1 MSALSFLL
9 LFTSFYLFS
18 YNFCKI
24 LFCVLI
30 YSYTFLESFSSLQWP
45 QSFWGLSFVLFFEI
59 CNLEDQV
66 FPIRYFSV
74 IAPPY
79 SFFIRF
85 SYEGKYSE
93 QPYSASA
100 TGAAGDWQGSGVSGS
115 GGRPRT
121 RVRTQGKHPLLL
133 RRTET
138 FLGMKAS
145 GSGPH
150 EPSL

>member
-1 MSALSFLL
+1 MNHLVLYNDLS
-9 LFTSFYLFS
+9 LFKVFV
-18 YNFCKI
+18 
-24 LFCVLI
+24 LFC
-30 YSYTFLESFSSLQWP
+30 
-45 QSFWGLSFVLFFEI
+45 FFEI
-59 CNLEDQV
+59 CNLEDHV

-74 IAPPY
+74 IASPY

-100 TGAAGDWQGSGVSGS
+100 TGATGDWQGSGVSGS

-121 RVRTQGKHPLLL
+121 RVRTQGKHPLSL
-133 RRTET
+133 RTTET

-145 GSGPH
+145 GSGPLCALSEGLH
-150 EPSL
+150 EHNRVCREPVGLAGEWEVRGQKRNHLNI